1 MHSGI
6 LHNSEISVGS
16 EVTGSW
22 AQEKVVGL
30 PMATAPGSLSKPKIN
45 MFGILHHS
53 CVKLF

>member
-30 PMATAPGSLSKPKIN
+30 PMATAPESISKPKIN